1 MTPTF
6 PRTEQVEAATEAWHD
21 EHDDEIRE
29 QIHTGERDRR
39 GRLIPM
45 EDDQ

>member
-1 MTPTF
+1 MTWPHPDTD
-6 PRTEQVEAATEAWHD
+6 QLDAWRERWAD